1 MPRVLAWFRN
11 DLRTLDNAA
20 LLAAIA
26 AAEQYGSSVW
36 PVFCL
41 DKSRLMPNAYSE
53 PDGAKRTDAHRVR
66 FLLQSLV
73 VLRARLQAL
82 GSDLLVVQA
91 PADEALPAILF
102 AAAADE
108 RARASDPPQSSQAVL
123 PALVVSQDEP
133 AWPEVEMQ
141 RKVSAALEHAS
152 LGQPLGQLQLVW
164 GSTCF
169 HRDDLNFAP
178 DFADL
183 PDSRGSFGVLVER
196 AAHVRF
202 PLPEPPAGRNP
213 KEASLLYKV
222 VMQMTV
228 KLIDLRDLLK
238 VR

>member
-1 MPRVLAWFRN
+1 
-11 DLRTLDNAA
+11 
-20 LLAAIA
+20 
-26 AAEQYGSSVW
+26 
-36 PVFCL
+36 
-41 DKSRLMPNAYSE
+41 MPNAYSE

-91 PADEALPAILF
+91 PADEALPAILL

-108 RARASDPPQSSQAVL
+108 RARASDLPSQVL

-152 LGQPLGQLQLVW
+152 LGQSLGQLQLVW

-169 HRDDLNFAP
+169 HPDDLNFAP

-202 PLPEPPAGRNP
+202 PVPEPPAGRNP
-213 KEASLLYKV
+213 KKASMLYNV

-228 KLIDLRDLLK
+228 ELIDLRDLLK